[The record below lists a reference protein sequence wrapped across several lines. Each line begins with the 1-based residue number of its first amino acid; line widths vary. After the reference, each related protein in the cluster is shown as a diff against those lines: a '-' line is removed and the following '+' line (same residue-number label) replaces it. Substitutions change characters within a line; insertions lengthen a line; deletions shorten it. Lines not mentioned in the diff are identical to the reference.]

1 MQYLYYMPALVSNN
15 LGMIKIRE
23 GQFPYIAWILLVRGD
38 VIPCAILGLQKEIWV
53 YNSNNSMEDV
63 NS

>member
-38 VIPCAILGLQKEIWV
+38 VIPCAILCL
-53 YNSNNSMEDV
+53 
-63 NS
+63 